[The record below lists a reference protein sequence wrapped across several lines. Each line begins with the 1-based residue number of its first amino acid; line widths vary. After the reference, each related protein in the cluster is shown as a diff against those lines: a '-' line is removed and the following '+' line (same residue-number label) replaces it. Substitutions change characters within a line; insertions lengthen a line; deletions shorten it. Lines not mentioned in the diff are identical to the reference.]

1 MAIYVHL
8 NLAINK
14 NLADEDVVLYYQITY
29 ALTEVPDDVAYFH
42 AQWRRSNPLKCDDSP
57 D

>member
-1 MAIYVHL
+1 VAIYVHL